1 MKKDVFIS
9 CTSLNDNELLART
22 LRTAQLEK
30 RVTLKLLNFLTEV
43 DSRRLYA
50 TVNARSSLFEYLV
63 SDLGLSHAAASDR
76 VNTVR
81 LMRALPEVK
90 EYLETGKLSV
100 TTAAQIQRFANTEQ
114 KAHAKGK
121 AVSIEAK
128 KDVVNACLGQSKR
141 EVEKTLLQRQSVPAR
156 VLMQERV
163 KLVSPTRSEL
173 KFSVDEKSLLKLQK
187 IKDLIGN
194 QSLEVIF
201 DKALDALLLNEQKKH
216 GVIDST
222 RSKPLGCQKSAKAT
236 ANSNPG
242 RPADLKEHNPRTEA
256 QLKSRFI
263 GIDLK
268 RLIFA
273 RSKGQC
279 EHVDPRTNL
288 RCKSRFRLQIDHLRA
303 LAQGGKTEESN
314 LRHLCSI
321 HNLRMAT
328 EAGLRRPEKQIA
340 NACLIN

>member
-9 CTSLNDNELLART
+9 CTSLKNDELLART
-22 LRTAQLEK
+22 LRTARVEK
-30 RVTLKLLNFLTEV
+30 RVTLKLLIFLVEV

-90 EYLETGKLSV
+90 EYLEAGKLSV

-114 KAHAKGK
+114 KANAKGK

-128 KDVVNACLGQSKR
+128 KEVVDACLGQSKR
-141 EVEKTLLQRQSVPAR
+141 EVEKTLLQRQSEPAR
-156 VLMQERV
+156 ILMQERV
-163 KLVSPTRSEL
+163 KLVSPTRSEI
-173 KFSVDEKSLLKLQK
+173 KFSVDEKSLLKLQQ

-194 QSLEVIF
+194 QSLEAIL
-201 DKALDALLLNEQKKH
+201 DKALDALLLSEQKKR
-216 GVIDST
+216 GVIDSA
-222 RSKPLGCQKSAKAT
+222 RSKSQGLHKSPNAQVG
-236 ANSNPG
+236 ANANPG
-242 RPADLKEHNPRTEA
+242 RPADLKTHPTRTET

-263 GIDLK
+263 AIDLK

-288 RCKSRFRLQIDHLRA
+288 RCKSRFRLQIDHLRPLA
-303 LAQGGKTEESN
+303 LGGKSEKSN

-321 HNLRMAT
+321 HNLRLAT
-328 EAGLRRPEKQIA
+328 EAGLRRPKNQSQMHA
-340 NACLIN
+340 